1 MRTNRHTEFV
11 DTPENLEH
19 LEIGIPPVEVQKSTL
34 LLDKRVV
41 TVSFLVLISFLG
53 FWFSQAQPQIRHDF
67 SVLVDQLVSS
77 PFFWQ
82 AVVVG
87 LIAQVIDGALGMAYG
102 ISSNTFL
109 IGIGASPAAASG
121 AVHVAEIFT
130 TAFSGVSHIKF
141 GNVDKELFKKIMIP
155 GVIGGVV
162 GVVFLTSID
171 GKLLKPYVTA
181 YLLIM
186 GIVILR
192 KAFIH
197 RQEKQSHELQHVR
210 KLAVSGGFLDAVGG
224 GGWGPVVTSSL
235 IGQGN
240 NPRKTIG
247 TVNTAEFF
255 VALATGTSFLLL
267 GGIDHWIFVAGL
279 IVGGLFAAPFAAF
292 LTSKL
297 STRYLLVAVG
307 LLISSLSGFNLY
319 KALF

>member
-1 MRTNRHTEFV
+1 MLFR
-11 DTPENLEH
+11 
-19 LEIGIPPVEVQKSTL
+19 S
-34 LLDKRVV
+34 
-41 TVSFLVLISFLG
+41 VSQS
-53 FWFSQAQPQIRHDF
+53 R
-67 SVLVDQLVSS
+67 
-77 PFFWQ
+77 
-82 AVVVG
+82 
-87 LIAQVIDGALGMAYG
+87 Y
-102 ISSNTFL
+102 T
-109 IGIGASPAAASG
+109 
-121 AVHVAEIFT
+121 
-130 TAFSGVSHIKF
+130 FSGVSHIKF
-141 GNVDKELFKKIMIP
+141 GNVDKELFKKIAIP

-171 GKLLKPYVTA
+171 GKLIKPYVTA

-210 KLAVSGGFLDAVGG
+210 KLAVGGGFLDAVGG

>member
-1 MRTNRHTEFV
+1 
-11 DTPENLEH
+11 
-19 LEIGIPPVEVQKSTL
+19 
-34 LLDKRVV
+34 
-41 TVSFLVLISFLG
+41 
-53 FWFSQAQPQIRHDF
+53 
-67 SVLVDQLVSS
+67 
-77 PFFWQ
+77 
-82 AVVVG
+82 
-87 LIAQVIDGALGMAYG
+87 
-102 ISSNTFL
+102 
-109 IGIGASPAAASG
+109 
-121 AVHVAEIFT
+121 
-130 TAFSGVSHIKF
+130 
-141 GNVDKELFKKIMIP
+141 
-155 GVIGGVV
+155 
-162 GVVFLTSID
+162 
-171 GKLLKPYVTA
+171 
-181 YLLIM
+181 
-186 GIVILR
+186 
-192 KAFIH
+192 
-197 RQEKQSHELQHVR
+197 HELQHVR
-210 KLAVSGGFLDAVGG
+210 KLAVGGGFLDAVGG